1 MRLFFIFILLF
12 VSLYANHVRWFASY
26 EKAHLESL
34 RVKKPLMVLM
44 LKDNSKASIAV
55 IQKVFM
61 NQPYIDYINEN
72 FIPVVILKD
81 QKETY
86 PFEMLYT
93 LKFPSLFFLNDK
105 ELFIKKQIRGNVTS
119 EKLRRCLKSKR

>member
-1 MRLFFIFILLF
+1 MRLFFIFISLF
-12 VSLYANHVRWFASY
+12 VSLYANHVHWFANY

-44 LKDNSKASIAV
+44 LKDNSKASTAV

-61 NQPYIDYINEN
+61 NQPYVDYINEN

-81 QKETY
+81 QKEIY

-105 ELFIKKQIRGNVTS
+105 ELFIKNKIRGNVTPK
-119 EKLRRCLKSKR
+119 ELKRSLK